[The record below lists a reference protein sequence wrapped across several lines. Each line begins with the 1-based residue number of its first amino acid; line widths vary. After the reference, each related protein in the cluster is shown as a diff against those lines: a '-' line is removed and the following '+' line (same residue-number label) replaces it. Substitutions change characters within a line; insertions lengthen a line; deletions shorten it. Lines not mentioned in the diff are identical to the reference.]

1 MLFDEIYGT
10 LPAIKIDELHPGR
23 QNGLTNMNIDR
34 ISRE

>member
-10 LPAIKIDELHPGR
+10 LPAIKIDQLHLSR
-23 QNGLTNMNIDR
+23 QNGLTNMNTER